1 MGKSRNGGTR
11 SFIRGRIGS
20 DVYSIGKD
28 AKGKK
33 QQVVRS
39 LAEQVANPQT
49 TAQMRGRMIMSTIMQ
64 AVSAMSVII
73 DHSFDNRAAGQP
85 NISEFISR
93 NYALVKADVAN
104 YPDGSNSFGLNKYTE
119 KGIKQGAYV
128 VAAGKAA
135 DLAGSTLDGSA
146 KTLTIAVGGE
156 MKVSDLLAA
165 LGINRNDYFTIV
177 AIVPSTGFVYA
188 RLRVSADV
196 ALDDV
201 IAAGNVA
208 DVFTKEGN
216 VSVTPSVSG
225 TNVVLTFGVLSA
237 NAGIIVSRK
246 TDAGWIHNDVQLAA
260 PSSPNWCAD
269 DALPT
274 YPVGTQR
281 FLNGGG
287 DASADVPEPAP
298 TLAAPVITKE
308 DKPSGGAEV
317 EITAADGAD
326 IYYTTDGT
334 TPTSA
339 STQYSAAF
347 SVNDGVTVKA
357 IAVLGGLTSQVA
369 SLTIS

>member
-64 AVSAMSVII
+64 AVSAMSVIV

-104 YPDGSNSFGLNKYTE
+104 HPDGSNSFGLNKYTE

-165 LGINRNDYFTIV
+165 LGINRNDYFTVV
-177 AIVPSTGFVYA
+177 AIVPATGFVYA

-246 TDAGWIHNDVQLAA
+246 TDAGWIHNDVQLAE
-260 PSSPNWCAD
+260 PSSPSWNAD
-269 DALPT
+269 TALPT
-274 YPVGTQR
+274 YPVGSQR

-298 TLAAPVITKE
+298 SVAAPVITHE
-308 DKPSGGAEV
+308 DGRTGGYEV
-317 EITAADGAD
+317 TITATEGAY

-334 TPTSA
+334 APTQA
-339 STQYSAAF
+339 STAYTEPFAIAQAA
-347 SVNDGVTVKA
+347 TIKA
-357 IAVLGGLTSQVA
+357 IAVLDGVTSQVA
-369 SLTIS
+369 THVIE

>member
-1 MGKSRNGGTR
+1 MAKSKNGGSR
-11 SFIRGRIGS
+11 AMIRGRLGS
-20 DVYSIGKD
+20 DVYSVGKD

-33 QQVVRS
+33 QQVIRS
-39 LAEQVANPQT
+39 LAEQVANPQSP
-49 TAQMRGRMIMSTIMQ
+49 AQMRGRMIMSTVMQ
-64 AVSAMSVII
+64 AVSAMAVII
-73 DHSFDNRAAGQP
+73 DHSFDNVAAGQP
-85 NISEFISR
+85 NISEFIAR
-93 NYALVKADVAN
+93 NYSLIKADAAN
-104 YPDGSNSFGLNKYTE
+104 HPSGNNIFGLNQYQE

-146 KTLTIAVGGE
+146 KTLTITVGGE

-165 LGINRNDYFTIV
+165 LGINRNDYFTVV
-177 AIVPSTGFVYA
+177 AIVAGTGFVYA

-216 VSVTPSVSG
+216 ISVTPSVSG
-225 TNVVLTFGVLSA
+225 TNVVLTFGVLST

-246 TDAGWIHNDVQLAA
+246 TESGWIHNNVQLAA
-260 PSSPNWCAD
+260 PSSPIWCSD

-274 YPVGTQR
+274 YPTGSQR

-298 TLAAPVITKE
+298 TLAAPVITKD
-308 DKPSGGAEV
+308 DKPSGGAAV
-317 EITAADGAD
+317 EITATEGAS
-326 IYYTTDGT
+326 IYYTIDGS
-334 TPTSA
+334 TPTEA
-339 STQYSAAF
+339 STLYSAAF
-347 SVNDGVTVKA
+347 DVNEGTTVKA